1 MSIANVAVLGSQAAV
16 GLVGLAVGGAKVT
29 DRRGQV
35 EAFQRYGYPPWF
47 RRVTGV
53 VEIGSGIGLIAGL
66 LWRPELALVGGVLFA
81 GVMAG
86 AVLTH
91 VRVGDSPSKTAIP
104 GAVFVLTVA
113 SLAYR
118 YLPPI

>member
-1 MSIANVAVLGSQAAV
+1 MSIANVAVLGTQAAV
-16 GLVGLAVGGAKVT
+16 GLVGVAVAGAKVT
-29 DRRGQV
+29 DQQRQV

-47 RRVTGV
+47 RLVTGV

-66 LWRPELALVGGVLFA
+66 LWRPELAFVGGVLLV

-91 VRVGDSPSKTAIP
+91 VRVGDPPSKAAIP
-104 GAVFVLTVA
+104 AAVFVLTVA
-113 SLAYR
+113 VLAYR
-118 YLPPI
+118 SLPPI